1 MQKRFLLGFL
11 ILFCALLAACSNI
24 DNVNKQLASK
34 PNMPPRSGMPIT
46 KSEMLPNFNS
56 VSITGPF
63 NVKVH
68 FKKNQSNSKLTRVV
82 LKGDSTLVKSV
93 TFSVSKGILTVYV
106 DPNYTY
112 DPDYP
117 IDLDIY
123 TPNLSRFYMKGAGK
137 VTMLN
142 IHSLRLRL
150 IGEGSAYYYLSGYAQ
165 RFDAT
170 MTGSSRLNAKCLY
183 TRTIFINTTGTT
195 QAEILNNKGGIS
207 ALASDKSDI
216 YYYSRPDMVAPYQ
229 RISGSVMRMQGIAPA
244 SIPGPAEDTKIP
256 ADKIVE
262 GRG

>member
-1 MQKRFLLGFL
+1 MQKQFLLGFVT
-11 ILFCALLAACSNI
+11 LFCALLVGCSSI
-24 DNVNKQLASK
+24 DNVNNELASK
-34 PNMPPRSGMPIT
+34 PNMPPHSGTLIT
-46 KSEMLPNFNS
+46 KSEMLTNFNS

-68 FKKNQSNSKLTRVV
+68 SQTNQSNSKLTKVT
-82 LKGDSTLVKSV
+82 LKGDSAVIKSV
-93 TFSVSKGILTVYV
+93 KFSVTKGILTVYV

-112 DPDYP
+112 DPNYP

-123 TPNLSRFYMKGAGK
+123 VPNLSRFYMNGAGK

-165 RFDAT
+165 RFDVT

-183 TRTIFINTTGTT
+183 TRTIFINTTGTA
-195 QAEILNNKGGIS
+195 QAEVLNNKGGIS

-216 YYYSRPDMVAPYQ
+216 YYYSRPDMVAPYE
-229 RISGSVMRMQGIAPA
+229 RISGSVMRMRGIAPA
-244 SIPGPAEDTKIP
+244 SVPGPAEDVGIP
-256 ADKIVE
+256 KDKIVE